1 MYRLSWCVT
10 LVTGTYC
17 MLHCIY
23 CCYLIQY
30 KETPVHAAV
39 FNGHV
44 EALNVLIRAKADV
57 NTVNVVSLIFICILH
72 EIIFMVQIINLS
84 GQKANKRGSICYMY
98 MYVCISV
105 HTIIILCTYAHQGY
119 AFGHIGKQKTG
130 CLVPYCSK
138 ISCEVLSL

>member
-1 MYRLSWCVT
+1 MYNVTTCTCMYCLSWCVT

-30 KETPVHAAV
+30 KATPVLAAAL
-39 FNGHV
+39 NGHV
-44 EALNVLIRAKADV
+44 GVLNVLIRAKADV
-57 NTVNVVSLIFICILH
+57 NAVDVVSLIFIYILH

-98 MYVCISV
+98 MYVCMY
-105 HTIIILCTYAHQGY
+105 TLYLCTHHYY
-119 AFGHIGKQKTG
+119 PLHICTSRL
-130 CLVPYCSK
+130 CIRPHW
-138 ISCEVLSL
+138 